1 MIRVDNFNTQR
12 YNNNGNYIDYRT
24 NQYNKSSVNF
34 GNSNTTNTNLNN
46 KPIKFDEG
54 MQILWEGIK
63 QQCISTAKEMFEN
76 PKCLLGLV
84 GITAGLSILPIIGIP
99 TAVGGSALAVG
110 FATFATI
117 KTTKHCLEFAKNN
130 RNEEYDIARKNL
142 ETIGEDTVDLALSL
156 PFVPK
161 SITKLKTFAKYGK
174 IGINKELFNQKK
186 FSEVIDT
193 VTNPKY
199 NAELERSIYF
209 KQATAQELKSIKNLS
224 PAELKTLKQELT
236 DYNVEYDKLPE
247 VVLEKW
253 AQKYNIHTKPQL
265 EYQTLPE
272 FTAGKAIGNTCT
284 IIINDNKA
292 RIPAV
297 DKYKTLEIK
306 KTNDT
311 YKFTFL
317 DKETNKTIVEE
328 IAASIVDKY
337 NELQKAYKNLS
348 PELKRIIVTIHEREH
363 IDQYARIVIE
373 KGLNTMMPTEMG
385 KNIYQAMTKEM
396 ISQPRTAEKAAETA
410 RMIAQKPLNG
420 TFTQYLKSP
429 LEIGAREA
437 EMAALKDPLYTHL
450 DNICKTVNSKNPNA
464 SLTPTYI
471 LNTLRMDSLAS

>member
-1 MIRVDNFNTQR
+1 MIRVDNYNTQR
-12 YNNNGNYIDYRT
+12 YN
-24 NQYNKSSVNF
+24 YNKLNYSNRHQSIPNSTLINF
-34 GNSNTTNTNLNN
+34 GLNNNNTPSPN
-46 KPIKFDEG
+46 KPIKFEEG

-99 TAVGGSALAVG
+99 IAVGGSALAVG

-130 RNEEYDIARKNL
+130 RNKQYDTARKNL
-142 ETIGEDTVDLALSL
+142 ETIGEDTVDIALSL

-161 SITKLKTFAKYGK
+161 SITKLKTFTKYGK

-193 VTNPKY
+193 VTSPTY

-224 PAELKTLKQELT
+224 PAELKTLKQELA

-265 EYQTLPE
+265 EFQTLPE

-284 IIINDNKA
+284 IIINDNRA
-292 RIPAV
+292 RIPAISRY
-297 DKYKTLEIK
+297 DTLEIK
-306 KTNDT
+306 KINDT
-311 YKFTFL
+311 YKFTYL

-328 IAASIVDKY
+328 ISASIVDKY

-373 KGLNTMMPTEMG
+373 KGLNTMMPTELG

-410 RMIAQKPLNG
+410 QMIAQKPQNG
-420 TFTQYLKSP
+420 TFAQYLKSP

-437 EMAALKDPLYTHL
+437 ESAALKDPLYTHL
-450 DNICKTVNSKNPNA
+450 DNVCKTVNSKNPNA
-464 SLTPTYI
+464 SISPTYI
-471 LNTLRMDSLAS
+471 LNTLRLDSMAN